1 MKALLTGA
9 MSQHIPELEVSK
21 YQHQRREQIGEQ
33 VPEAKREKKK
43 KRELMALRFTCI
55 IIKGVVQEGAWEL
68 LIRWRAAC
76 I

>member
-33 VPEAKREKKK
+33 VPEAKKEKK
-43 KRELMALRFTCI
+43 KRELMALPSCSI
-55 IIKGVVQEGAWEL
+55 ITGVVQEGAWEL
-68 LIRWRAAC
+68 LIGWRAAC

>member
-43 KRELMALRFTCI
+43 ARINGITCI